1 MLFDP
6 DWNPA
11 TDLQAMAR
19 VWRDGQRKPVSI
31 YRLLS
36 TATVDEK
43 IFCRQIRK
51 QEVASSV
58 VDEAQVVRSFSR
70 QNLQEVFT
78 YRPTAS
84 GSETFDILSDRLV
97 GGKAS
102 KGGKGKGMLAPAG
115 ATSAASGTASAG
127 PGGAEA
133 EDGNGGLP
141 EKIAG
146 LDWDFVRRSAD
157 VEDDEVIQTLPAEVR
172 PKRLPIFV
180 FLNSSLFL
188 ACTLVC

>member
-1 MLFDP
+1 MKCRNGVGCWQVLFDP

-19 VWRDGQRKPVSI
+19 VWRDGQRKAVSI

-84 GSETFDILSDRLV
+84 GSETFDILSDKLV
-97 GGKAS
+97 AGKAS
-102 KGGKGKGMLAPAG
+102 KVGKGKSMLALAG
-115 ATSAASGTASAG
+115 RHRQLRAQPQQGQEMQRRGRMTMEGRPRRLRGLIGT
-127 PGGAEA
+127 
-133 EDGNGGLP
+133 LC
-141 EKIAG
+141 
-146 LDWDFVRRSAD
+146 AD
-157 VEDDEVIQTLPAEVR
+157 
-172 PKRLPIFV
+172 RLMWR
-180 FLNSSLFL
+180 
-188 ACTLVC
+188 TMK